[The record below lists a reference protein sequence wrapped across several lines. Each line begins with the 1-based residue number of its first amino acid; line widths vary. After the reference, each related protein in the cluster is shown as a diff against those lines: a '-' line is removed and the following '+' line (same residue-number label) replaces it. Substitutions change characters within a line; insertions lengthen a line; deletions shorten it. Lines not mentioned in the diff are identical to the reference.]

1 MDYCLPRG
9 YQARLKPDYF
19 KDNGYEGVWQPDV
32 YPDGATLAG
41 RLEAR
46 RIIDVGCGTGQKLA
60 SLHPDFEIIGI
71 DYGFNIEACRQLYD
85 FGTWLEIDLDRDE
98 SLGISD
104 FTDSVLVCA
113 DVIEHLVYPEKLL
126 RLLSD
131 ALDRGAG
138 ALVLS
143 TPDRDLINTP
153 GNLGPPPNPAHVREW
168 TNGEL
173 ERFMASSGLLG
184 RFGRTRTNDV
194 LPALRTILA
203 IIPGR
208 SPHQG
213 EIVDTWFEERQQWQR
228 VPEEQDRS
236 FAKYEAWVKGLETY
250 NEWLKKECA
259 AWERRAHAA
268 EARGQ
273 LRRLRHLRRLRRA
286 LRPMPRRRG

>member
-1 MDYCLPRG
+1 MDYCLPQG
-9 YQARLKPDYF
+9 YQARLEPDYF
-19 KDNGYEGVWQPDV
+19 ADGDYEGVWQPDV
-32 YPDGATLAG
+32 YPEAAALAKGLGA
-41 RLEAR
+41 RK
-46 RIIDVGCGTGQKLA
+46 IIDVGCGTGQKLA

-71 DYGFNIEACRQLYD
+71 DYGSNIETCRQRYD
-85 FGTWLEIDLDRDE
+85 FGTWLEVDLDQGD
-98 SLGISD
+98 SLNISE
-104 FTDSVLVCA
+104 FRESVLICA

-126 RLLSD
+126 RLLSN

-138 ALVLS
+138 AIVLS

-168 TNGEL
+168 TSGEL
-173 ERFMASSGLLG
+173 ERFMAASGLLG

-208 SPHQG
+208 SPQQR
-213 EIVDTWFEERQQWQR
+213 EIVDAWFEERRQWQR

-236 FAKYEAWVKGLETY
+236 FAKYEVWVAELEAY
-250 NEWLKKECA
+250 IEWLKEQCE

-268 EARGQ
+268 EARWHLKHLKHLRHA
-273 LRRLRHLRRLRRA
+273 LRR
-286 LRPMPRRRG
+286 MPTRRG